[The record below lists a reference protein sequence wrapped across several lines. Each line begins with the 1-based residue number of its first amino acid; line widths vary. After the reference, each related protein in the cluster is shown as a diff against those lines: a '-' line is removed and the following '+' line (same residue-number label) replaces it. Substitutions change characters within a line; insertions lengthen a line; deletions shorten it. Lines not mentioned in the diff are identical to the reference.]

1 MGNKSKKVSI
11 FVGSILN
18 SLWLFG
24 FCMVVMLFSL
34 MFYAGDMNEILRF
47 ALGIVM
53 SLPLCVLFY
62 TRGNI
67 VATKEFSSRN
77 AAISPDKTVNI
88 NKVPFGY
95 GLVMITPYLLLPLTF
110 VILGN
115 LFGIL
120 PLQSIALY
128 ICLPVTICFKAF
140 GIMTTLTMVNWIS
153 VLIVGAFLLVMSSM
167 YFLGFFKTLIDKER
181 SFKEMLN
188 EVKFNS
194 KL

>member
-88 NKVPFGY
+88 NKVPFGH
-95 GLVMITPYLLLPLTF
+95 GLVMITPYLLLPLAF

-128 ICLPVTICFKAF
+128 ICLPATICFKAF

-167 YFLGFFKTLIDKER
+167 YFLGFFKTLVDKER
-181 SFKEMLN
+181 SFREMLN